1 MIDCHAHF
9 IDASRF
15 RYPVFPQR
23 SPGFEAL
30 VGDYS
35 ALPRRYLPADYLS
48 DAVGLDVDHIVAAE
62 FMSSTPLEELRW
74 LQSLADVSGQPT
86 GMIACV
92 DFPRSRS

>member
-1 MIDCHAHF
+1 MIDCHVHL

-15 RYPVFPQR
+15 RYSIFPQR
-23 SPGFEAL
+23 SAGFEAL

-35 ALPRRYLPADYLS
+35 AVPRRYLPADYLA
-48 DAVGLDVDHIVAAE
+48 DTAGLHIDGTVCAE

-74 LQSLADVSGQPT
+74 AQSLADAGGQPT

-92 DFPRSRS
+92 DPRSRF